1 MKQSLNT
8 TALAFSLTM
17 ILASVVVGCSDMTH
31 TAIPPSERQTTTGVT
46 RTVSTSFTVYWTPD
60 LVIPATRTAAPVST
74 NERSSSAPDSRSS
87 SLAQWHLE

>member
-31 TAIPPSERQTTTGVT
+31 TAIPTSERQTTTGAT
-46 RTVSTSFTVYWTPD
+46 KTTSTLFTVYWSPD
-60 LVIPATRTAAPVST
+60 LVIPATRAAAPVST
-74 NERSSSAPDSRSS
+74 NERSSSSPDSRSS